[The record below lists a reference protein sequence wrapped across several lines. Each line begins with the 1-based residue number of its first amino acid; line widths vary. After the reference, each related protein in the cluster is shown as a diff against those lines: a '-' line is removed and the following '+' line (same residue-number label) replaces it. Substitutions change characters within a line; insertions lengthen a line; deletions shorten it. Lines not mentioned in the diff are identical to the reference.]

1 MSKKWIGNMMLL
13 LAAMIWGAAFT
24 AQTEAMNYVEPFTFQ
39 AIRFFLGGIVL
50 LPVIAVIDK
59 RGNNKKPVTKDAKK
73 YQLFCGIVCGL
84 ILFAACSPQQI
95 GLMLNIPAGKS
106 GFITSLYIIL
116 VPVFG
121 LFVKKK
127 VPVWVWISI
136 VLALAGLYLL
146 CGTGGFSLSLG
157 EGLTLLCAIFFTFH
171 ILFIDHVSPRVDGV
185 RLSCMQ
191 FFTCS
196 AISLIVALVTE
207 HPTVDS
213 LISCWLPIAYT
224 GIFSSGVAYTL
235 QILGQS
241 RTDPATA
248 SLLMSLESVFSALFG
263 WILINQK
270 LSPTEL
276 AGCGLVFIAVIL
288 AQMPERKKLT

>member
-1 MSKKWIGNMMLL
+1 MLL

-24 AQTEAMNYVEPFTFQ
+24 AQTEAMNYVQPFTFQ
-39 AIRFFLGGIVL
+39 AVRFFLGGIVL
-50 LPVIAVIDK
+50 LPVIAVMDK
-59 RGNNKKPVTKDAKK
+59 RGNMKKPIEKDAKK

-127 VPVWVWISI
+127 VPVWVWLSI
-136 VLALAGLYLL
+136 ALALAGLYLL

-191 FFTCS
+191 FFICG
-196 AISLIVALVTE
+196 ILSLVVALITE
-207 HPTVDS
+207 HPTGDS
-213 LISCWLPIAYT
+213 LLACWLPIAYT

-276 AGCGLVFIAVIL
+276 AGCALVFISVIL
-288 AQMPERKKLT
+288 AQLPARQKLT

>member
-1 MSKKWIGNMMLL
+1 MMLL